1 MLACYINIHAH
12 NACIMRVVCYTMH
25 LLTHYTHTYMQKQKQ
40 VNYKNVTRYLQTAAA
55 QVQLAQ
61 HFYNNSKNTQHS
73 AAYIQFAISNAQA
86 ITAKYAHIVTQQ
98 QQIKNLIVAQ
108 TMQNNYNYN
117 ANLSAVTNFAYI
129 LQAYKNMQI
138 TV

>member
-1 MLACYINIHAH
+1 MCLLYAH

-25 LLTHYTHTYMQKQKQ
+25 LLKQHTTQHMQKQKQ
-40 VNYKNVTRYLQTAAA
+40 VNYKNVTRYLNTAAT

-61 HFYNNSKNTQHS
+61 HFYKQSKNTQHS
-73 AAYIQFAISNAQA
+73 AAYIQFALSNMQA
-86 ITAKYAHIVTQQ
+86 ITKKYAHIVTQQ

-108 TMQNNYNYN
+108 TMQSNYNYN